1 MTATPSLRPTAFGTA
16 ALCALLLQACTV
28 GPNFTPPNPQT
39 PAAWHDKSARAA
51 DRVDAR
57 SNPDP
62 NWWANFNDPTLTRLI
77 QQAIANN
84 PDLRQAVLRVV
95 EARENVAAARAA
107 GLPSLSGTASLN
119 REQLGAKGI
128 LESQGAYSSLN
139 SLANANST
147 LNKDYPGA
155 GTQVARTGTGFLNT
169 VTQPITLFQYGLDAS
184 WELDLFGRVRRQV
197 EQAKAQT
204 QAQIEA
210 TNDALIMLESE
221 VAQAYM
227 QLRGAQAL
235 TASQQANIRTAQDT
249 LNLTITRQ
257 GQGLATGLDVEQAR
271 AQLADTQ
278 RSLPSYEN
286 QAQQAL
292 NQLSVLVGEPPGT
305 LDAQLSPT
313 APLPAIPAVV
323 EVGVPSTL
331 ARRRPDIRQAEAQL
345 HAATANVG
353 IAVAGFYP
361 DVTLTGSLGLRA
373 LDASY
378 LANWASHFYTLG
390 PSLSLPIFQGGRL
403 NASLRLARAQQIEAG
418 LNYRS
423 KVLNALREVEN
434 GLVAYRTD
442 RAARARILDELH
454 SAEIS
459 LNLARARYVAGVTD
473 FIQVLDAERTLIN
486 TRQSLVQ
493 IDLTLTNDVVAL
505 YRALGGGWEDA
516 SAPALTPP
524 ALGTPPLTPAA
535 LDSVVPAPKSGT

>member
-1 MTATPSLRPTAFGTA
+1 MTASPSFRPA
-16 ALCALLLQACTV
+16 ALCVLLLQACTV
-28 GPNFTPPNPQT
+28 GPSFTPPTPPT
-39 PAAWHDKSARAA
+39 PAAWNDKSARAA
-51 DRVDAR
+51 DRVDAQ

-62 NWWANFNDPTLTRLI
+62 HWWANFNDPTLTRLI

-107 GLPSLSGTASLN
+107 GLPSLNGTASAT
-119 REQLGAKGI
+119 REQLGAKGV
-128 LESQGAYSSLN
+128 LDSQGAYSSLN
-139 SLANANST
+139 SLANADSA
-147 LNKDYPGA
+147 LNKDSPGSGKEVA
-155 GTQVARTGTGFLNT
+155 GAVGGLLGK
-169 VTQPITLFQYGLDAS
+169 VSQPIDLFQYGLDAS

-204 QAQIEA
+204 EAQVEA
-210 TNDALIMLESE
+210 TSDALIMLESE
-221 VAQAYM
+221 VASAYM

-249 LNLTITRQ
+249 LNLTATRQ

-271 AQLADTQ
+271 SQLADTQ

-292 NQLSVLVGEPPGT
+292 NQLSVLVGEPPGA
-305 LDAQLSPT
+305 LDAQLSGA
-313 APLPAIPAVV
+313 APLPAVPAVV
-323 EVGVPSTL
+323 AVGVPSTL

-353 IAVAGFYP
+353 VAVAGFYP

-373 LDASY
+373 IDASY
-378 LANWASHFYTLG
+378 IANWASHFYTLG

-442 RAARARILDELH
+442 RAARDRILEELH

-459 LNLARARYVAGVTD
+459 LNLARARYVNGVTD

-486 TRQSLVQ
+486 SRQLLVQ

-516 SAPALTPP
+516 GGSALSPP
-524 ALGTPPLTPAA
+524 ALGGPPPTPAM
-535 LDSVVPAPKSGT
+535 LDTLMPLAKSRT